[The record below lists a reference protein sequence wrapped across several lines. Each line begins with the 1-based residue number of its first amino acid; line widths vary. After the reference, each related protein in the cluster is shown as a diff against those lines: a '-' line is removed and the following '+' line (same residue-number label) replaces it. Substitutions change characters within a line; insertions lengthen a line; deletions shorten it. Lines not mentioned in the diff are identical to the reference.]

1 FWRASRPR
9 TCNTLLQKQA
19 ISLSEFMWKPSPL
32 CRKNTL
38 AEPCERCNLPCQRAR
53 DPPCSHPCPSRCH
66 LSDCLPCK
74 ALVKRSC
81 HCGAMTHAFECV
93 YYNNLNAKQQLKVRS
108 CGGPCHRKLPN
119 CPHLCSEIC
128 HPGQCPSVDQ
138 CMKKVN
144 VRCACNTLKKEWVCQ
159 DVLKEY
165 RRSGRD
171 PKVAKG
177 QFGVG
182 LIACGGDCVKKVN
195 VPAAELHQR
204 KVQENKNPAAEVT
217 NVPKRRKK
225 RDRGAQEPV
234 QVSMWQQM
242 KRYLVV
248 IIALAGLVVLG
259 LLIWKGVYQISDW
272 MNEMEE
278 QKARERLLRAGR
290 L

>member
-1 FWRASRPR
+1 
-9 TCNTLLQKQA
+9 Q
-19 ISLSEFMWKPSPL
+19 
-32 CRKNTL
+32 
-38 AEPCERCNLPCQRAR
+38 AR

-234 QVSMWQQM
+234 QVSMWQVC
-242 KRYLVV
+242 KIDRCD
-248 IIALAGLVVLG
+248 A
-259 LLIWKGVYQISDW
+259 
-272 MNEMEE
+272 
-278 QKARERLLRAGR
+278 
-290 L
+290 